1 MNDTQQEQ
9 LVRVVLQCKNAS
21 QHETGVQEGTATPE
35 VSGNSGSDSLAGV
48 NTLRP

>member
-9 LVRVVLQCKNAS
+9 LVWVVLQYKNAS
-21 QHETGVQEGTATPE
+21 QRETGVQEGTGTPE
-35 VSGNSGSDSLAGV
+35 VSGNGSSDSLAGV